1 MAPLLDIIMNHK
13 LNGDNYKEWK
23 RNLIMVLTCEKYKF
37 VLTDKCPTQ
46 NPEAKAKWK
55 DANDV
60 AKCYIIGSIS
70 SELQTQFEALAT
82 AKEIMDGLEQMF
94 GGQETLARQTAIA
107 NIMNSKM
114 KSGTPVKDHML
125 KLMGYFA
132 EAQEN
137 GANLEPKI
145 RSEMVFSSL
154 SKEFTGF
161 KAAYNLGDKELD
173 LTQLMKQ
180 LMSYEMMM
188 NGGKQVVGEAH
199 LAVASSSGSKRSKK
213 KQAKG
218 SKMASSSKP
227 TFKKGRKKRDSSKVR
242 CFFCDKK
249 GHYKRDCPEFKKVR
263 KNVDG
268 KNSK

>member
-1 MAPLLDIIMNHK
+1 
-13 LNGDNYKEWK
+13 
-23 RNLIMVLTCEKYKF
+23 
-37 VLTDKCPTQ
+37 
-46 NPEAKAKWK
+46 
-55 DANDV
+55 
-60 AKCYIIGSIS
+60 
-70 SELQTQFEALAT
+70 
-82 AKEIMDGLEQMF
+82 
-94 GGQETLARQTAIA
+94 
-107 NIMNSKM
+107 MNSKM

-173 LTQLMKQ
+173 LTSLMKQ

-213 KQAKG
+213 KKQAKG
-218 SKMASSSKP
+218 SKMASTSKP
-227 TFKKGRKKRDSSKVR
+227 TFKARRKRDSSKVR
-242 CFFCDKK
+242 CFFCEKK